1 MVKEIVKDVMFLSQ
15 KSEKATEK
23 DKYIAN
29 DLLDTLKANKDRC
42 VGLAANMI
50 GYNKAIICVSGGI
63 YDFIMINPVI
73 TYTSGKYQTE
83 EGCLSLIGERECK
96 RCFQRIYPCLSFS
109 YAAAVVSATRRPRSS
124 AVSAQDT
131 SAVLP
136 EGRLTHRSS
145 PLRSCARALSSHRTS
160 C

>member
-1 MVKEIVKDVMFLSQ
+1 MIKEIVKDVMFLSQ

-50 GYNKAIICVSGGI
+50 GYNKAIICVSGGL

-73 TYTSGKYQTE
+73 TYTSGEYQTE

-96 RCFQRIYPCLSFS
+96 RYKEIEVDYLDMNFRKQHGKYTGFVAEIIQHE
-109 YAAAVVSATRRPRSS
+109 VDHTN
-124 AVSAQDT
+124 
-131 SAVLP
+131 
-136 EGRLTHRSS
+136 GIII
-145 PLRSCARALSSHRTS
+145 
-160 C
+160 

>member
-15 KSEKATEK
+15 KAERATEK

-63 YDFIMINPVI
+63 YDFIMINPII
-73 TYTSGKYQTE
+73 TYANGEYQTE
-83 EGCLSLIGERECK
+83 EGCLSLMGERECK
-96 RCFQRIYPCLSFS
+96 RYKEIEVDYFDMNFRKQYGKYTGFVAEIIQHEIDH
-109 YAAAVVSATRRPRSS
+109 TN
-124 AVSAQDT
+124 
-131 SAVLP
+131 
-136 EGRLTHRSS
+136 GIII
-145 PLRSCARALSSHRTS
+145 
-160 C
+160 

>member
-15 KSEKATEK
+15 KAEKATEK

-50 GYNKAIICVSGGI
+50 GYNKAIICVSGGL
-63 YDFIMINPVI
+63 YDFVMINPVI
-73 TYTSGKYQTE
+73 TYTNREYQTV

-96 RCFQRIYPCLSFS
+96 RYKEMEVDYFDMNFRKQHGKYTGFVAEIIQHEIDH
-109 YAAAVVSATRRPRSS
+109 TN
-124 AVSAQDT
+124 
-131 SAVLP
+131 
-136 EGRLTHRSS
+136 GIII
-145 PLRSCARALSSHRTS
+145 
-160 C
+160 

>member
-15 KSEKATEK
+15 KAERATEK

-73 TYTSGKYQTE
+73 TYTNGEYKTE

-96 RCFQRIYPCLSFS
+96 RYKEIEVDYLDMYFRKQH
-109 YAAAVVSATRRPRSS
+109 
-124 AVSAQDT
+124 
-131 SAVLP
+131 
-136 EGRLTHRSS
+136 GRYTGFVAEIIQHEID
-145 PLRSCARALSSHRTS
+145 HTNGIII
-160 C
+160 